1 MTTSARTAST
11 RRGRRDPV
19 QAVIAGLILLGVLAS
34 IVLVF
39 SDTVQMLRV
48 GVMVALWAAIIGA
61 IAMTKYRRE
70 SVVDRA
76 KTRDLQTVYELQLER
91 EISARREFEMG
102 VEARVRREVGAD
114 AEELAALRAEL
125 AALRTALERL
135 FDGELPVERVALRA
149 DARREIDAARI
160 AVDRR
165 TPTPVLGNGAAA
177 AQLAGPDAPVHSGC
191 RPSPRCRSTAE
202 VSARSRSTWQVARCS
217 GLDRRS
223 NRTCSTPKRW
233 RTCLPAELPEPAPG
247 SRRSRRRN
255 GNGNAPNATA
265 TKRETGGEHTT
276 GLSVAEIMANLRAES
291 GAEPRCH
298 CRGVDASERYL
309 TSLCTVA

>member
-1 MTTSARTAST
+1 MTTSARTASK

-19 QAVIAGLILLGVLAS
+19 QVVIAGLILLGVLAS

-39 SDTVQMLRV
+39 SDTIQMLRV
-48 GVMVALWAAIIGA
+48 GVVVALWAAIIGA
-61 IAMTKYRRE
+61 MAMTKYRRE

-165 TPTPVLGNGAAA
+165 APAPVLGNGAAA
-177 AQLAGPDAPVHSGC
+177 VQLAGPAAVYSVGPADVPV
-191 RPSPRCRSTAE
+191 TAE
-202 VSARSRSTWQVARCS
+202 VSLVAVDMAA
-217 GLDRRS
+217 LDQAALDQADQDVLDAE
-223 NRTCSTPKRW
+223 TVED
-233 RTCLPAELPEPAPG
+233 LPPADLPEPAPG

-255 GNGNAPNATA
+255 GNGNGNERNGNEA
-265 TKRETGGEHTT
+265 ETGGEHTT

-291 GAEPRCH
+291 GAEP
-298 CRGVDASERYL
+298 
-309 TSLCTVA
+309 VATPGRRRK

>member
-1 MTTSARTAST
+1 MTTTARTAST

-125 AALRTALERL
+125 AGAADGPGAALRRRTA
-135 FDGELPVERVALRA
+135 GRA
-149 DARREIDAARI
+149 GGAAR
-160 AVDRR
+160 
-165 TPTPVLGNGAAA
+165 
-177 AQLAGPDAPVHSGC
+177 
-191 RPSPRCRSTAE
+191 
-202 VSARSRSTWQVARCS
+202 
-217 GLDRRS
+217 
-223 NRTCSTPKRW
+223 
-233 RTCLPAELPEPAPG
+233 
-247 SRRSRRRN
+247 
-255 GNGNAPNATA
+255 
-265 TKRETGGEHTT
+265 
-276 GLSVAEIMANLRAES
+276 
-291 GAEPRCH
+291 
-298 CRGVDASERYL
+298 
-309 TSLCTVA
+309 